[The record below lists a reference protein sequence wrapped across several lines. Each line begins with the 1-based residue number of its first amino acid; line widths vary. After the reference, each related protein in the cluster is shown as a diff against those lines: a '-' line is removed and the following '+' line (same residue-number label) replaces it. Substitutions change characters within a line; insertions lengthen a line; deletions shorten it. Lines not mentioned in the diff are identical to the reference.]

1 MDSMGSIGIRA
12 EAFEL
17 AFIQGSRLFTVVW

>member
-1 MDSMGSIGIRA
+1 MDSMGSIGVKA
-12 EAFEL
+12 EAFEH